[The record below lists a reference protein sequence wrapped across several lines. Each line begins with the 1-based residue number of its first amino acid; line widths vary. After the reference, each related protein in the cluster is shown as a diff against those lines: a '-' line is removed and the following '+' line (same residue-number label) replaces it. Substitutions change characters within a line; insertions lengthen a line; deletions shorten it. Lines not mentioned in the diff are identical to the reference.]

1 MTAKDLLN
9 KILDYNYLWSSP
21 ERKGSKPSIIRLS
34 QIDALQEA
42 FGLTKKY
49 VNPFIQVKYHFT
61 GEKQKLDRAQYL
73 NKLTNL
79 EYLLNGEFLYDREK
93 EANKELSDR
102 VITKIIDL
110 YPELTDYIREKPVD
124 IRWLFNDLLNF
135 RQDVYEITYPNGGM
149 LEGFSTGLHYSFY
162 LQGQLKEIIKNNLSD
177 IDETLWLILDPA
189 KRELGK
195 DEINYPEV
203 DLDNIDLEWR
213 IDNY

>member
-1 MTAKDLLN
+1 MT
-9 KILDYNYLWSSP
+9 Y
-21 ERKGSKPSIIRLS
+21 
-34 QIDALQEA
+34 
-42 FGLTKKY
+42 
-49 VNPFIQVKYHFT
+49 
-61 GEKQKLDRAQYL
+61 
-73 NKLTNL
+73 L

-135 RQDVYEITYPNGGM
+135 RQDVYEITYPNGGV